1 LGRSLGREEI
11 EGAVSI
17 VEVGRRP
24 VVAPTRDRPS
34 VGLVLHDFSGG
45 GSERIVGAVGM
56 MVREGQDAVPYAVPR
71 EHAVREPVQ
80 SASGCHQNPTDLS
93 AG

>member
-1 LGRSLGREEI
+1 MNRAVPPKNDTKSLVAENYSYLGSTPPCGDAHLL
-11 EGAVSI
+11 
-17 VEVGRRP
+17 P
-24 VVAPTRDRPS
+24 V
-34 VGLVLHDFSGG
+34 GG